1 MAAVNSPR
9 RILVIRIDFLGDML
23 CTTAFLSALK
33 QRWPHA
39 DLHVLANKYNGAVLP
54 GNPDVTAVH
63 TYVYSKQCERN
74 TRPGRRR
81 ALVDRLLLIYRLRRL
96 RFDLVIVP
104 NGGMHKNSVKFAR
117 QLGVRDCRWHD
128 ARTEFDDRKRAHVA
142 HRPLRHEA
150 LSGFQLVPELGE
162 TTVDGL
168 ALSVYP
174 NPLLQREWRLR
185 LSRQSKPLVGLFIA
199 NKSVERRWSIEKWR
213 RLGQRLGQRADVV
226 VFHDPAVAVDAIE
239 WPDAAARHITTS
251 SVADLIA
258 ATSLL
263 DIIVSADSAPVHLAS
278 ALGLPVVALF
288 EDRPEKYVRW
298 HPLGVEH
305 VIVRGGRIVDDIE
318 VETVEK
324 AIDQFLASVPPLR

>member
-1 MAAVNSPR
+1 
-9 RILVIRIDFLGDML
+9 
-23 CTTAFLSALK
+23 LK

-39 DLHVLANKYNGAVLP
+39 ELHVLANKYNAAVLP

-74 TRPGRRR
+74 IRPGWMR
-81 ALVDRLLLIYRLRRL
+81 ALADRLVLICRLRRL

-104 NGGMHKNSVKFAR
+104 NGGMHKNSVQFAW

-128 ARTEFDDRKRAHVA
+128 ANTEFDDRKRAHVA
-142 HRPLRHEA
+142 HRPMRHEA

-162 TTVDGL
+162 AAAEGL

-174 NPLLQREWRLR
+174 NPILQREWRRL
-185 LSRQSKPLVGLFIA
+185 LSRRSKPLVGLIIA
-199 NKSVERRWSIEKWR
+199 NKSAERRWSIEKWR

-226 VFHDPAVAVDAIE
+226 VFHDPAVAFDAIE
-239 WPDAAARHITTS
+239 WRDVCGRHVTTS

-278 ALGLPVVALF
+278 ALGTPVVALF
-288 EDRPEKYVRW
+288 ENRPEKYLRW
-298 HPLGVEH
+298 YPLGVEH
-305 VIVRGGRIVDDIE
+305 VILRGGRIVDDID
-318 VETVEK
+318 VEAVEK
-324 AIDQFLASVPPLR
+324 AVDHLLACAPPLRFIETKMDAYNA